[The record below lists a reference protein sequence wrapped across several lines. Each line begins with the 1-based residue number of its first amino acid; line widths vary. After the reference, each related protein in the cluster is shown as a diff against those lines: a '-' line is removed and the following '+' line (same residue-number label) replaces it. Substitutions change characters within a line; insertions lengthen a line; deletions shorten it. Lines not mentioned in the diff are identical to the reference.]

1 MTPTAKSSD
10 GSRRSATPTTLVVG
24 AGPAGLATARA
35 FLARGLPVDVVERHD
50 DVGGLWDPANEGTPL
65 YESAHFISSRTLSG
79 FPGYPMPD
87 DFPDYPSWRQVL
99 AYLRAFAADHGLDGV
114 VTCGVAVERAEFVDE
129 RWRVSL
135 SDGTERVVDHLVCA
149 NGSLWTPN
157 VPEIPGSFDG
167 EVIHARDHWSSER
180 FRGRRVLVV
189 GGGNTGVDLAC
200 EAARTADVAA
210 WSIRRGY
217 HIVPKHVFGMPAD
230 VFAESGPELP
240 LRLSQRVFPLL
251 LRLLVGRPER
261 YGLPRPDHRLF
272 ESIPVLSSDVFTVL
286 SHGDL
291 VVRPDVAAFEGGE
304 VRFVD
309 GRREPY
315 DLVVLA
321 TGYRIAV
328 DYLDPSHFE
337 WDRGR
342 PRLYLNTFHRSNP
355 RLHTLGFTEG
365 DGAAYPLFDHLAW
378 TIASLVESQAA
389 DPGFA
394 ERWLAHTRRDHPD
407 LTGGAGR
414 VDSPRHVNLVH
425 IPALRRALRRL
436 EKRFGWPAPDPDAYA
451 ALRRRVGRERPG
463 PDDPAVV
470 TPRR

>member
-1 MTPTAKSSD
+1 MAVSSGAVNAP
-10 GSRRSATPTTLVVG
+10 GSRTDVPRTLVVG
-24 AGPAGLATARA
+24 AGPAGLALARV
-35 FLARGLPVDVVERHD
+35 FRARGLPVEVVERHT

-65 YESAHFISSRTLSG
+65 YESAHFISSRSLSG

-87 DFPDYPSWRQVL
+87 DYPDYPSWRHVL
-99 AYLRAFAADHGLDGV
+99 AYLRAFAADHGLRDV
-114 VTCGVAVERAEFVDE
+114 VTCGVAVERAERGDTG
-129 RWRVSL
+129 WRVSL
-135 SDGTERVVDHLVCA
+135 SDGSERVVGHLVCA
-149 NGSLWTPN
+149 NGSQWVPN
-157 VPEIPGSFDG
+157 VPEIPGTFAG
-167 EVIHARDHWSSER
+167 EIRHSRDHWSAER

-200 EAARTADVAA
+200 EAARTADAAA

-217 HIVPKHVFGMPAD
+217 HVVPKHVLGRPAD

-240 LRLSQRVFPLL
+240 LRISQRVLPLL
-251 LRLLVGRPER
+251 LRLLVGPPER
-261 YGLPRPDHRLF
+261 YGLPRPDHRLL

-291 VVRPDVAAFEGGE
+291 VVRPDVAAFEGDH

-309 GRREPY
+309 GTREPY

-321 TGYRIAV
+321 TGYRIEV
-328 DYLDPSHFE
+328 PYLDRSHFD
-337 WDRGR
+337 WHGGR
-342 PRLYLNTFHRSNP
+342 PRLYLNTFHRTDP

-378 TIASLVESQAA
+378 TIASLVESQAT

-394 ERWLAHTRRDHPD
+394 ERWLVHVAGDEPD

-414 VDSPRHVNLVH
+414 VDSPRHLNLVH
-425 IPALRRALRRL
+425 VPALRRALRRL
-436 EKRFGWPAPDPDAYA
+436 ERTFDWPAPDPDVYA
-451 ALRRRVGRERPG
+451 RLRATVG
-463 PDDPAVV
+463 
-470 TPRR
+470 